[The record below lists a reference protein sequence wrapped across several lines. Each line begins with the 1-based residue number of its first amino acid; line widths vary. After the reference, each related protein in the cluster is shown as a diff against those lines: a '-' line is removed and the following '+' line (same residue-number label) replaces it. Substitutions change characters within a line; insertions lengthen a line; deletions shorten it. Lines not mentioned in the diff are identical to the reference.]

1 MYEVKRKITN
11 VAGFIAG
18 ALLTVAGVSDIVYYG
33 IKCFKKK

>member
-11 VAGFIAG
+11 VAGFLAG
-18 ALLTVAGVSDIVYYG
+18 VLLTVAGVSNTVYYG